1 MKRHKVWVGIAAL
14 LLSAVLWT
22 APAMAEEVKY
32 ELWIA
37 GKQVTSENCTN
48 ISKAN
53 GFEGVTVAEGGT
65 FSYDQ
70 ASNKLLIKDVTV
82 DSKELDAIKHKIFDL
97 TIEVEGTNTLNAEGN
112 AIGLCCL
119 ASTKL
124 EGKGSLTITVKHI
137 GIFLS
142 GDNIELSISDI
153 TLNISGKF
161 GISGE
166 LLRPKLTINNAIVIA
181 KGEQRAMDDL
191 ADLSLS
197 NCAIVTPEVSE
208 FRSGSIADI
217 KAGKW
222 ATKVEIA
229 PMYGLYIA
237 GKQVHALNCD
247 KINSKNFPGV
257 TIAEGGEC
265 RYDKEKNT
273 LFMKNVTIKAGDGH
287 SAVANG
293 SIYNLRIKVEGKNY
307 WNATDRSALYNG
319 AEIMSIRGEDGKAQ
333 LEVTSRDSAAVCVK
347 ETVTVNYIDFTA
359 TGKWGVWG
367 KNPTHPLCNFNLHFA
382 KGTITATG
390 TKEDECAVS
399 NVYDMGYDDVLI
411 REPIITPTVAGYK
424 LPNKFFADKDGKKVK
439 RIQFDRKYA
448 LYLTTGY
455 VDVDNCNNIPAD
467 PQFEYI
473 TVAQGG
479 HLYYK
484 HDIKTLFMKDVTI
497 EEPDRLVSAIT
508 NEAIEGLTIHLEGN
522 NTWSVQQKGIV
533 CQASTKITGNG
544 TLTLTI
550 RTQALTQYGFG
561 IEPNKDHPN
570 ITVDISDI
578 TVEAHTPLLLHSD
591 PSHDGTGKFT
601 LNNVK
606 ATVHGALKDCDCTFK
621 GCKIVSAEGASPI
634 EIDRIRVESLSF
646 NPAELIRYVG
656 DAPEAEP
663 IPEVTPTDAGNKR
676 MRWATDNEEVAKVVD
691 GQLIIGK
698 KGTAHL
704 TAAATDGSNQKA
716 QLTVHVRYRMKWVKL
731 YKGTEEVSE
740 LTIAAGQAVTL
751 SAKIAPADVPGGVEW
766 EFQES
771 EFTVK
776 DKTTEKATFTAL
788 KAGDY
793 TITARAAGNN
803 DVTATV
809 TVKVLSSVESITLH
823 EKGKTEEVGATV
835 TFEVGE
841 SKTFEVKQ
849 LPEGVFPLPVS
860 WSASVGG
867 KPTEDVTVTD
877 GVVTVK
883 KWVESCTVTAQVK
896 VSESKTLKKEF
907 TLTVLKPAPTDIK
920 LEPKELTFATGE
932 TKEVTI
938 SFVGDAPL
946 DEGVTVEPA
955 TSDYITIKQEG
966 NKLNIT
972 GKKPTTEPVTVKVT
986 STKNTAVFQTC
997 QVTVTK
1003 NSETFEVTL
1012 TQPEHGTLEIEGY
1025 TTETLKAVAKGTE
1038 LKVKA
1043 TPKNEGGVTYELK
1056 ELKANGVDIK
1066 GTMKFTVTAATTVTA
1081 RFEKKQGGDNKDKDK
1096 NKDSKKP
1103 NAVEDAVL
1111 ASLSV
1116 APNPFTTQLRILNP
1130 EGIVG
1135 RYELVNQMGA
1145 VLRAGVINGNQMV
1158 VDTEALPVGL
1168 YFVRLAAQGGAQKTL
1183 KVYRN

>member
-1 MKRHKVWVGIAAL
+1 
-14 LLSAVLWT
+14 
-22 APAMAEEVKY
+22 MAEEVKY

-37 GKQVTSENCTN
+37 GKQLTSENCTN
-48 ISKAN
+48 ISKGN

-65 FSYDQ
+65 FSYDK
-70 ASNKLLIKDVTV
+70 ANNKLLIKDVTV
-82 DSKELDAIKHKIFDL
+82 DSKELDAIKHQIVDL
-97 TIEVEGTNTLNAEGN
+97 TIEVEGTNTFNAEGN
-112 AIGLCCL
+112 AIGLRCL

-153 TLNISGKF
+153 TLNTSGQY
-161 GISGE
+161 GISGDGPSY
-166 LLRPKLTINNAIVIA
+166 PKLTINNAIVIA
-181 KGEQRAMDDL
+181 KGEQRAMDAL

-197 NCAIVTPEVSE
+197 NCAIVTPEGGKFE
-208 FRSGSIADI
+208 SGSIFDINADE
-217 KAGKW
+217 W

-229 PMYGLYIA
+229 PTYGLYIA

-257 TIAEGGEC
+257 TIADGGEC
-265 RYDKEKNT
+265 RYDNEKRT

-319 AEIMSIRGEDGKAQ
+319 AEVMSIRGEDGKAQ

-367 KNPTHPLCNFNLHFA
+367 KNPTHPLCNFNLRFA

-424 LPNKFFADKDGKKVK
+424 SPNKFFADKDGKKVK
-439 RIQFDRKYA
+439 KIQFDRKYA
-448 LYLTTGY
+448 LNITTGY
-455 VDVDNCNNIPAD
+455 VDVDNCNNILAD
-467 PQFEYI
+467 PQFKYI

-497 EEPDRLVSAIT
+497 KEPDLLACAIT
-508 NEAIEGLTIHLEGN
+508 NEDIEGLTIHLEGN
-522 NTWSVQQKGIV
+522 NTWSVQQKGII

-550 RTQALTQYGFG
+550 KPKDYIQYGFG
-561 IEPNKDHPN
+561 IQRNNAHPN
-570 ITVDISDI
+570 ITVDVSDI
-578 TVEAHTPLLLHSD
+578 TVEAHTPHLLYSD
-591 PSHDGTGKFT
+591 FCDPTKKFI

-606 ATVHGALKDCDCTFK
+606 ATVHGALKNCDCTFK

-803 DVTATV
+803 DVTAKV

-867 KPTEDVTVTD
+867 KSTEDVTVTD

-966 NKLNIT
+966 NKLSIT

-1025 TTETLKAVAKGTE
+1025 TTETLKSVAKGTE

-1066 GTMKFTVTAATTVTA
+1066 GTMKFIVTAATTVTA
-1081 RFEKKQGGDNKDKDK
+1081 RFEKKQGGEDNKDKDK
-1096 NKDSKKP
+1096 DKDKDSKKP

-1145 VLRAGVINGNQMV
+1145 VLRAGVINGNQTV
-1158 VDTEALPVGL
+1158 VDTEALPAGL
-1168 YFVRLAAQGGAQKTL
+1168 YFVRLAAQGGAQRVARVVK
-1183 KVYRN
+1183 

>member
-1 MKRHKVWVGIAAL
+1 MAAL

-37 GKQVTSENCTN
+37 GKQLTSENCAN
-48 ISKAN
+48 ISKGH

-65 FSYDQ
+65 FSYDAQ
-70 ASNKLLIKDVTV
+70 NKKLVIKDVAV
-82 DSKELDAIKHKIFDL
+82 DSKELDAIKHKIVDL
-97 TIEVEGTNTLNAEGN
+97 TIEVEGTNTFNAEGN
-112 AIGLCCL
+112 AIGLRCL
-119 ASTKL
+119 ASSKIV
-124 EGKGSLTITVKHI
+124 GKGALTITVKHI
-137 GIFLS
+137 GIFIDPS
-142 GDNIELSISDI
+142 VELSISDI
-153 TLNISGKF
+153 TLKVSGRM
-161 GISGE
+161 GIVGTKVFVGS
-166 LLRPKLTINNAIVIA
+166 KLTINNAIVIA

-208 FRSGSIADI
+208 FKGGSIVDI
-217 KAGKW
+217 SIDKW

-229 PMYGLYIA
+229 PTYGLYIA

-257 TIAEGGEC
+257 TIADGGEC

-273 LFMKNVTIKAGDGH
+273 LFMKNVTIEAGDGH

-307 WNATDRSALYNG
+307 WKATDRSALYNG
-319 AEIMSIRGEDGKAQ
+319 AEVMSIRGEEGKAQ

-439 RIQFDRKYA
+439 KIQFDRKYA
-448 LYLTTGY
+448 LNITTGY
-455 VDVDNCNNIPAD
+455 VDVDNCKNIPAD
-467 PQFEYI
+467 PQFKYI

-497 EEPDRLVSAIT
+497 KEPDLLACAIT
-508 NEAIEGLTIHLEGN
+508 NEDIEGLTIHLEGKN
-522 NTWSVQQKGIV
+522 VWSVQQKGIV

-550 RTQALTQYGFG
+550 KPKDYIQYGFG
-561 IEPNKDHPN
+561 IQSNNAHPN
-570 ITVDISDI
+570 ITVDVSDV
-578 TVEAHTPLLLHSD
+578 TVEAHTPILLSD

-606 ATVHGALKDCDCTFK
+606 ATVHGSLSNTDHTFK
-621 GCKIVSAEGASPI
+621 GCKIVSADGASPI

-704 TAAATDGSNQKA
+704 TAGETDGSNQKA

-803 DVTATV
+803 DVTAKV

-896 VSESKTLKKEF
+896 VSESKTFKKEF

-966 NKLNIT
+966 NKLSIT

-1003 NSETFEVTL
+1003 NSETFEVVL

-1066 GTMKFTVTAATTVTA
+1066 GTMKFIVTAATTVSA
-1081 RFEKKQGGDNKDKDK
+1081 RFEKKQGGEDNKDKDK
-1096 NKDSKKP
+1096 DKDPKKP
-1103 NAVEDAVL
+1103 EAVEAAVL

-1116 APNPFTTQLRILNP
+1116 APNPFTAHLRILNP

-1145 VLRAGVINGNQMV
+1145 VLRSGLIEGDALL
-1158 VDTEALPVGL
+1158 VDTEALPAGL
-1168 YFVRLAAQGGAQKTL
+1168 YFVRLTAQGGARRVARVVK
-1183 KVYRN
+1183 